1 MHGGKTSKFPHC
13 RPQGL
18 YNPKNKTWNVW
29 LFWQPLPPNK
39 PTILIE
45 SFTHKERK
53 ESYMNQIFSP
63 SQSQPQITYL
73 TNFISTNPNH
83 LHQKKDEKREMKSI
97 IVLYPISSDMTKKIN
112 ELIRKHNKT
121 MLSSKKNAFSTHK
134 LPTQLT
140 KKKNLTH
147 HKQPQPLSHKSHPH
161 TTSPLPQ
168 SHASNP
174 THPQSHHTPSTPHP
188 HPPWYAQHSHKT
200 VPDSSPTA

>member
-1 MHGGKTSKFPHC
+1 MVRHAWGQKFPHC

-18 YNPKNKTWNVW
+18 YNPKNKTWNVR
-29 LFWQPLPPNK
+29 LFWQPLNPK

-53 ESYMNQIFSP
+53 ERLMNQIFSP

-112 ELIRKHNKT
+112 EPNRKHNKT
-121 MLSSKKNAFSTHK
+121 MLSSRKNAFSTHTT
-134 LPTQLT
+134 PPH
-140 KKKNLTH
+140 KKNLTH

-174 THPQSHHTPSTPHP
+174 THPQSHHTPSIPHP
-188 HPPWYAQHSHKT
+188 HLPWYAQHSHKT